1 MLTSRSFQTRALLV
15 LAAVSIVPPAFAQ
28 TTNARLS
35 GTVRDSEGAVIPE
48 ATLTVTNVDT
58 NQVQTIQSSSAG
70 EFAIPSLAPG
80 RYSVSVEHTGFQ
92 KSVQSGVSLTVSQDA
107 TLNIVLN
114 PGNVTETVNV
124 DAGAELIN
132 TTTAEISTVVDEH
145 AVSQLPLNG
154 RDPSSL
160 VFLSPGVTNVLNTG
174 GGALQ
179 GGFAFPTETG
189 GSANGGRQGSTY
201 YLLDGVPNMDTYLLL
216 AAPFPNADATQEFR
230 VISNN
235 FDARYGFSPGAVVT
249 IQTKSGTND
258 FHGGVFEFLRNNK
271 LNASN
276 YFTGAVDTLKRNQF
290 GGFLG
295 GPVIKDKLFFFVN
308 YQGTR
313 SSSAAATNVTYTPT
327 AAMLNGD
334 FSAVPTPITAPG
346 FVNNRIDPALFSP
359 AALTIART
367 ALPLGQN
374 PATGQVNYASG
385 AIRQQFDEGTGKL
398 DWNINDKQHL
408 VARAYVNY
416 FNQPAGTINGNI
428 LSVLALNPY
437 TIIQGNPQQY
447 YNGIVS
453 HNWAINAKT
462 VNVFSAFWNQMSSHS
477 SAAVNDASG
486 QPVCLSRFTKVNEEG
501 CYLEG
506 LSVTN
511 GFSTA
516 YTEPSQEIRTTI
528 GISDLVTRT
537 LGRQTLTFGADV
549 WHQYA
554 KEYTQYPTQ
563 PIEAFYASTGFGL
576 ADFLLGRVGGFTQGA
591 GEIANVVGYQLGVY
605 AQDQIK
611 LKPNLTLTAGLRWDP
626 NLPPASQGGRGSVFV
641 PGQQSTRFP
650 NAPTGLVFPG
660 DRGISSGLM
669 KTTYGYFEPRIGL
682 AFQPLSLPHT
692 SFRAGFGLFTAP
704 LSYSTYNHTADIAPF
719 SPTYTIYANYTN
731 NACPISF
738 DDPYASPCTFNGVA
752 PFPPFASVTQ
762 GPPANSAFPGPVT
775 IPATFSPDFK
785 LGITQSWNA
794 SVEQQ
799 FPGNLAMHLAYV
811 GSESYHQTTVLDQNP
826 GVYSTDPAVS
836 GSRTFFPA
844 FGQILTDTSLGTA
857 SYHSLQASIEKKL
870 SYNLQFQS
878 NLTWSHTI
886 DLTSSGNISFGNPA
900 LPNPFNI
907 RYNRG
912 NSLLDIPLIST
923 TNFVYTTPELSKV
936 NPLLRYTLGGWEVSA
951 IFTLQSGFP
960 FTVAGGG
967 SNNNSGAQQYSDR
980 ADLVPGV
987 LVHSHQGSKSQ
998 WLQQYFNPSAFQ
1010 ANAPGTFGNS
1020 PKNVLRGPGLNTAD
1034 AALIK
1039 NWAVRERYAL
1049 QFRFELFNA
1058 FNHPSF
1064 GTPNTNLTA
1073 GNVGAITSIGAIPP
1087 RVGQAALKL
1096 TF

>member
-1 MLTSRSFQTRALLV
+1 MEMSRYFRRFSLV
-15 LAAVSIVPPAFAQ
+15 LLAALTLPAAFAQ

-35 GTVRDSEGAVIPE
+35 GTVRDSQGAVIPE
-48 ATLTVTNVDT
+48 ATLTVTNLDT
-58 NQVQTIQSSSAG
+58 NQVRTLQSTASGDYAD
-70 EFAIPSLAPG
+70 PSLAPG
-80 RYSVSVEHTGFQ
+80 RYSVTVERQGFQ
-92 KSVQSGVSLTVSQDA
+92 KIVQTGVVLTVSQDA
-107 TLNIVLN
+107 TLNITMN
-114 PGNVTETVNV
+114 PGNVSESVSV
-124 DAGAELIN
+124 EAGAELIN

-160 VFLSPGVTNVLNTG
+160 VFLSPGVTNILNTG

-258 FHGGVFEFLRNNK
+258 FHGGAFEFLRNDK

-276 YFTGAVDTLKRNQF
+276 YFTGSVDSLKRNQF
-290 GGFLG
+290 GAYVG
-295 GPVIKDKLFFFVN
+295 GPVLKNKLFFFVN

-313 SSSAAATNVTYTPT
+313 SSSAASTNVTYTPT
-327 AAMLNGD
+327 AAMLRGD
-334 FSAVPTPITAPG
+334 FSAVPETITAPG
-346 FVNNRIDPALFSP
+346 FVKNQIDPSLFSP
-359 AALTIART
+359 AALAIAKT
-367 ALPLGQN
+367 ALPLGQD
-374 PATGQVNYASG
+374 PATGQVNYQSG
-385 AIRQQFDEGTGKL
+385 AIKQQFDEGTGKL
-398 DWNINDKQHL
+398 DWVINNRQHL
-408 VARAYVNY
+408 VARAYLNY

-453 HNWAINAKT
+453 HNWVLNAKT
-462 VNVFSAFWNQMSSHS
+462 VNVFSGFWTQMSSHS
-477 SAAVNDASG
+477 SAAVKDTSG
-486 QPVCLSRFTKVNEEG
+486 QDVCLSRFTKVNEQG
-501 CYLEG
+501 CFIEG

-516 YTEPSQEIRTTI
+516 YTEPSQEIRTSI
-528 GISDLVTRT
+528 GISDIFTRSVGRHT
-537 LGRQTLTFGADV
+537 LAFGTDI

-554 KEYTQYPTQ
+554 KEYTQYPTE
-563 PIEAFYASTGFGL
+563 PIESFYNSTGFGL

-591 GEIANVVGYQLGVY
+591 GEIANVVGYQLGIY
-605 AQDQIK
+605 AQDQFK
-611 LKPNLTLTAGLRWDP
+611 LRPNLTLTAGVRWDP

-641 PGQQSTRFP
+641 PGQQSTVYP
-650 NAPTGLVFPG
+650 NAPLGLVFPG
-660 DRGISSGLM
+660 DKGISSGLM
-669 KTTYGYFEPRIGL
+669 KTTYGYFEPRIGV
-682 AFQPLSLPHT
+682 AFQPRSLPNT

-719 SPTYTIYANYTN
+719 SPTYTIYANYSN
-731 NACPISF
+731 GSCEISF

-752 PFPPFASVTQ
+752 PFPPFASVNTR
-762 GPPANSAFPGPVT
+762 PASTSTFPSTVT
-775 IPATFSPDFK
+775 VPATFSPDFK
-785 LGITQSWNA
+785 LGVTQSWNA

-799 FPGNLAMHLAYV
+799 FPGNLALHLAYV

-826 GVYSTDPAVS
+826 GVYSATNPAIS
-836 GSRTFFPA
+836 GSRTLFPA
-844 FGQILTDTSLGTA
+844 FGQILTDTSVGTA
-857 SYHSLQASIEKKL
+857 NYQSLQVGIEKKL
-870 SYNLQFQS
+870 SHNLQFQS
-878 NLTWSHTI
+878 NFTWSHTI
-886 DLTSSGNISFGNPA
+886 DLSSSGNISFGNPA
-900 LPNPFNI
+900 LPNPFDL

-912 NSLLDIPLIST
+912 NSLLDIPLISST
-923 TNFVYTTPELSKV
+923 YFVYTTPELRRL
-936 NPLLRYTLGGWEVSA
+936 NPLLRYTLGSWEVSA

-960 FTVAGGG
+960 FTVGGGG

-980 ADLVPGV
+980 ADVVPGV
-987 LVHSHQGSKSQ
+987 IVQAHQGTRAQ
-998 WLQQYFNPSAFQ
+998 WLQQYFNPDAFQ
-1010 ANAPGTFGNS
+1010 PNAPGTFGNS
-1020 PKNVLRGPGLNTAD
+1020 PKNVLRGPGTNTSD

-1039 NWAVRERYAL
+1039 NWQARERYAL

-1064 GTPNTNLTA
+1064 GNPNTSLSA
-1073 GNVGAITSIGAIPP
+1073 GNVGAITSIGSIPP

-1096 TF
+1096 SF